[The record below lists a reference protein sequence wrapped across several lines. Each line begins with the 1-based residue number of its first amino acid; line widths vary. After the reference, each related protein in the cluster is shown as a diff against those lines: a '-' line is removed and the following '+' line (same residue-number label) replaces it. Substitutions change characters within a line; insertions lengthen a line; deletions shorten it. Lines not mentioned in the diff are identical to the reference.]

1 MVTESTEST
10 KVVRVERAESGVAT
24 IVLDR
29 PKVNAVSPQLIDELQ
44 QAVDEITTDA
54 SVRAVL
60 IRGANGRFCAGAD
73 INVMS
78 DHTRETYRV
87 MRRWVDVE
95 DALER
100 CGKPVV
106 CAIEKFALG
115 GGAELA
121 IACDVRVMGKGAVF
135 GFPEVDLGLFPGAG
149 GTQRLTRLVG
159 PSRAFWLIATGKRLT
174 AEEALAEGI
183 VTEIVG
189 DDGVV
194 ERATEIAEQ
203 LAAGPT
209 RAIGLVK
216 SLVYEAW
223 GRELPAGL
231 DREGEAVFALF
242 GTEDLREGFQAFHE
256 GRKPRFTGR

>member
-1 MVTESTEST
+1 MSPEETT
-10 KVVRVERAESGVAT
+10 VVRVEQAESGVAT
-24 IVLDR
+24 VTLDR
-29 PKVNAVSPQLIDELQ
+29 PKVNAVSPELIDQLLA
-44 QAVDEITTDA
+44 AVDRLAVDVDA
-54 SVRAVL
+54 RAIL
-60 IRGANGRFCAGAD
+60 IKGAGGRFCAGAD
-73 INVMS
+73 IEVMR

-121 IACDVRVMGKGAVF
+121 LGCDVRVMGRSAVF

-159 PSRAFWLIATGKRLT
+159 VSRAFWLMATGKRLT

-183 VTEIVG
+183 ATEIV
-189 DDGVV
+189 DDDQVV
-194 ERATEIAEQ
+194 ARATEIAEQ
-203 LAAGPT
+203 LARGPT
-209 RAIGLVK
+209 RAIGLIK
-216 SLVYEAW
+216 SLVYECW
-223 GRELPAGL
+223 GRELPVGL
-231 DREGEAVFALF
+231 EREGDAVNEVLASD
-242 GTEDLREGFQAFHE
+242 DLREGFQAFQE
-256 GRKPRFTGR
+256 KRPPRFSGR

>member
-1 MVTESTEST
+1 MSPEETT
-10 KVVRVERAESGVAT
+10 VVRVEQAESGVAT
-24 IVLDR
+24 VTLDR
-29 PKVNAVSPQLIDELQ
+29 PKVNAVSPELIDQLLA
-44 QAVDEITTDA
+44 AVDRLAVDA
-54 SVRAVL
+54 DARAIL
-60 IRGANGRFCAGAD
+60 IKGAGGRFCAGAD
-73 INVMS
+73 IEVMR

-121 IACDVRVMGKGAVF
+121 LGCDVRVMGRGAVF

-159 PSRAFWLIATGKRLT
+159 VSRAFWLIATGKRLT
-174 AEEALAEGI
+174 ADEALAEGI
-183 VTEIVG
+183 ATEVV
-189 DDGVV
+189 DDDQVIA
-194 ERATEIAEQ
+194 RATEIAEQ
-203 LAAGPT
+203 LARGPT
-209 RAIGLVK
+209 RAIGLIK
-216 SLVYEAW
+216 RLVYECW

-231 DREGEAVFALF
+231 EREGEAVFELLASD
-242 GTEDLREGFQAFHE
+242 DLREGFQAFQE
-256 GRKPRFTGR
+256 KRPPRFSGR